1 MGLLL
6 ASNSPRRIA
15 LLKAAGFEFET
26 ISPGV
31 IERFDVDLTV
41 RELTAL
47 NAFRKGMATARS
59 HPNQVVLAA
68 DTLVML
74 ESKII
79 GKPADVR
86 DAKRILR
93 RLSARTHEVC
103 SAVFICHYNVRKA
116 VAFEEISRVRFR
128 RLGAARIEKYI
139 AKVNPLDK
147 AGAYG
152 AQGNG
157 AEIIERIDGSYTNV
171 VGLPMEE
178 TISALAG
185 FGIRPA
191 NA

>member
-15 LLKAAGFEFET
+15 LLKAARFEFET

-47 NAFRKGMATARS
+47 NAFRKGMPTARS
-59 HPNQVVLAA
+59 HPNHVVLAA

-74 ESKII
+74 EGKII

-103 SAVFICHYNVRKA
+103 SAVFICHYNVRK
-116 VAFEEISRVRFR
+116 
-128 RLGAARIEKYI
+128 
-139 AKVNPLDK
+139 
-147 AGAYG
+147 
-152 AQGNG
+152 
-157 AEIIERIDGSYTNV
+157 
-171 VGLPMEE
+171 
-178 TISALAG
+178 
-185 FGIRPA
+185 
-191 NA
+191 